1 MEAPP
6 RRANK
11 GKAPDTNSGAF
22 FITLVFPWLG
32 KKTVDKGAGVFQVL
46 YPQFFFRGMDFA
58 HTGAEDEGGEAV
70 EGQHVGIAASAGGL
84 DSGGKAQLL
93 VDGAHLPYK
102 GILGRYLEDRIVGYQ
117 FPVQDRSCGV
127 TGFLEALFQVC
138 CLSVQ
143 FFQAAAADFPPGA
156 GPGPAPHCWG
166 PHR

>member
-58 HTGAEDEGGEAV
+58 HTGAEDEGVKPWRASTLASLPPPV
-70 EGQHVGIAASAGGL
+70 AWIA
-84 DSGGKAQLL
+84 
-93 VDGAHLPYK
+93 
-102 GILGRYLEDRIVGYQ
+102 
-117 FPVQDRSCGV
+117 GV
-127 TGFLEALFQVC
+127 KP
-138 CLSVQ
+138 SS
-143 FFQAAAADFPPGA
+143 
-156 GPGPAPHCWG
+156 W
-166 PHR
+166 